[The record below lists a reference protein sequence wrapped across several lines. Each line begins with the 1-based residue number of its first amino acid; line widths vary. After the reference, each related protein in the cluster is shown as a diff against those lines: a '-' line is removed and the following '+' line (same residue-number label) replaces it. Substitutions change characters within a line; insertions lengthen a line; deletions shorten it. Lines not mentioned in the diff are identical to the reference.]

1 MQFVVKRDDLLKSLN
16 FVQGVVEKKN
26 TLPILSNVLSNFKKI
41 KTTPKIIAEN
51 ACDIEINK
59 CSDFVVQ
66 KYIENPLII
75 EKKKFDIAVF
85 LTATDIP
92 SIQQQQSH
100 HQLNL
105 MPTNN
110 NYNSKVNHSS
120 QLQNVTTISNNSIN
134 DHTFT
139 SIENVEPSSF
149 STILFMA
156 E

>member
-1 MQFVVKRDDLLKSLN
+1 MN
-16 FVQGVVEKKN
+16 CCG
-26 TLPILSNVLSNFKKI
+26 
-41 KTTPKIIAEN
+41 
-51 ACDIEINK
+51 INRM
-59 CSDFVVQ
+59 S
-66 KYIENPLII
+66 
-75 EKKKFDIAVF
+75 F

-139 SIENVEPSSF
+139 SIENGTASF
-149 STILFMA
+149 EYQHNLSNAKVT
-156 E
+156 